1 MAIEGTEIVKKY
13 LETLADEF
21 QYSQKGRVNHL
32 SIATPYLYP
41 NNDVI
46 SLYIR
51 EITGNEVQVS
61 DGGEAEVHLFKHG
74 FVLEDSS
81 QATNQAREI
90 ALAKVVDF
98 DDGVLNKTGPRE
110 ELGMIMLDVIQ
121 ATLGVAHLRFTRP
134 MYRPDIFVSP
144 GHDPGVALRSDK
156 SDTFTGNLKTFL
168 TESNLEYSLSP
179 RLTGN
184 SGQAYTVD
192 YKINGSAYLQAL
204 NPGQS
209 RRAKSPVDR
218 TFRMWAD
225 CNDALKA
232 APKITL
238 LNDEAFSWKKPH
250 LNLLSGVSTVINW
263 SDRDSLVELLASRS

>member
-21 QYSQKGRVNHL
+21 QYSQKGKVNHL

-51 EITGNEVQVS
+51 EMPGSKVQVS
-61 DGGEAEVHLFKHG
+61 DGGEAGVHLFKHG
-74 FVLEDSS
+74 FVLKNSP

-98 DDGVLNKTGPRE
+98 DGGVLNKTGPQE
-110 ELGMIMLDVIQ
+110 ELGVIMLDVIQ
-121 ATLGVAHLRFTRP
+121 AALGVAHLRFTHP
-134 MYRPDIFVSP
+134 TYRPAVRAWRK
-144 GHDPGVALRSDK
+144 HK
-156 SDTFTGNLKTFL
+156 SDAFTGKLETFL
-168 TESNLEYSLSP
+168 AGSNLEYSSAP
-179 RLTGN
+179 GLTGN
-184 SGQAYTVD
+184 SGQTYTVD

-204 NPGQS
+204 NPSQS
-209 RRAKSPVDR
+209 ARAKPQVDR

-225 CNDALKA
+225 CNDAMEA
-232 APKITL
+232 DQKITM
-238 LNDEAFSWKKPH
+238 LNDEAFSWKKSH

-263 SDRDSLVELLASRS
+263 SDRDSLVDLLAARS

>member
-46 SLYIR
+46 SLYIK
-51 EITGNEVQVS
+51 EVPGSKVQVS

-74 FVLEDSS
+74 FILKNSP

-98 DDGVLNKTGPRE
+98 DGGVLNKTGPRE

-121 ATLGVAHLRFTRP
+121 AALGVAHLRFTRS
-134 MYRPDIFVSP
+134 MYRPGIFVSP
-144 GHDPGVALRSDK
+144 DPNSDVWREHK

-168 TESNLEYSLSP
+168 AGSNLEYSLSP

-184 SGQAYTVD
+184 SGQVYTVH
-192 YKINGSAYLQAL
+192 YKIKGSAYLQTL
-204 NPGQS
+204 NPSQPVG
-209 RRAKSPVDR
+209 AKPQVDR

-225 CNDALKA
+225 CNGALA
-232 APKITL
+232 ATQKITL
-238 LNDEAFSWKKPH
+238 LNDAAFSWKESH

-263 SDRDSLVELLASRS
+263 SDRDSLVDLLAARS